1 MFFDAV
7 VLSVN
12 KPSPHTSVTRT
23 KLTTIEFIT
32 LTETCTSEFLHKV
45 ITLQTTL
52 TKVWLRSYL

>member
-32 LTETCTSEFLHKV
+32 LTETFTSEFLHKV
-45 ITLQTTL
+45 ITLQT
-52 TKVWLRSYL
+52 KH

>member
-7 VLSVN
+7 VLIIIVN
-12 KPSPHTSVTRT
+12 KPSPLTSVTRT

-45 ITLQTTL
+45 ITLQT
-52 TKVWLRSYL
+52 KH